1 MLQCICI
8 SFFHVSLLHICLTK
22 FVRENCRSGSTYG
35 QALALMRQAAKSL
48 LETLGENDF
57 VNVAT
62 VCVVFL
68 FWLFEKDFPRVLIQQ
83 KIKGRSIL
91 TLFHVF
97 SVYICSFQRRLSGLD
112 VLQHLYKPITDTRR

>member
-1 MLQCICI
+1 
-8 SFFHVSLLHICLTK
+8 
-22 FVRENCRSGSTYG
+22 
-35 QALALMRQAAKSL
+35 MRQAAKSL

-62 VCVVFL
+62 VCVLFSK
-68 FWLFEKDFPRVLIQQ
+68 FWLFEKDLPCVLIEQ

-112 VLQHLYKPITDTRR
+112 VSQHLYKPITGIRR